1 MGSDMWTIRTRF
13 SWSNYRMNILK
24 RGGLMLAVLIFT
36 MNTWA
41 TELDTD
47 EKKLGYIIGMDI
59 GKSLRDQG
67 TAVDLNSLVE
77 AIRDTY
83 NGKELAMTTEEAGQV
98 RREYIEKRQAEQK
111 AEAAAIGETN
121 LVAGQKFLA
130 ENATKE
136 GVQTTASG
144 LQYKVET
151 MGTGPKPAATDTVKV
166 HYRGTL
172 LDGTEFD
179 SSYARNEPISF
190 GLNRVIAGWTEGV
203 QLMPVGSKFMF
214 YIAPNLA
221 YGEGGG
227 GPIPPNST
235 LIFEVELL
243 EIEAPE

>member
-1 MGSDMWTIRTRF
+1 
-13 SWSNYRMNILK
+13 MNTFK
-24 RGGLMLAVLIFT
+24 RCGLILAVLILST
-36 MNTWA
+36 NTWA
-41 TELDTD
+41 IELDTD

-59 GKSLRDQG
+59 GKSLREQG
-67 TAVDLNSLVE
+67 TEIDLDSLMDAVRS
-77 AIRDTY
+77 TY
-83 NGKELAMTTEEAGQV
+83 NGEELAMTTEEAAQV
-98 RREYIEKRQAEQK
+98 RKEYIEKRQAEQA
-111 AEAAAIGETN
+111 AEAAVAGESN
-121 LVAGQKFLA
+121 LIAGQKFLA

-144 LQYKVET
+144 LQYKVIT
-151 MGTGPKPAATDTVKV
+151 MGDGAKPVATDTVKV

-190 GLNRVIAGWTEGV
+190 GLNRFIAGWTEGV

-214 YIAPNLA
+214 YIAPDLA
-221 YGEGGG
+221 YGAGGG

-243 EIEAPE
+243 DIGAPE

>member
-1 MGSDMWTIRTRF
+1 
-13 SWSNYRMNILK
+13 MNTFK
-24 RGGLMLAVLIFT
+24 RGGLILTVLVFT

-41 TELDTD
+41 TELDTE

-67 TAVDLNSLVE
+67 TTVDLDSLID
-77 AIRDTY
+77 AITATY
-83 NGKELAMTTEEAGQV
+83 KGEELALTTEEAAQI
-98 RREYIEKRQAEQK
+98 RKEYVEKRQADQQ
-111 AEAAAIGETN
+111 AQAAVAGESN

-151 MGTGPKPAATDTVKV
+151 MGTGPKPVATDTVKV

-214 YIAPNLA
+214 YIGPGLA

-235 LIFEVELL
+235 LVFEVELL
-243 EIEAPE
+243 DIETAE

>member
-1 MGSDMWTIRTRF
+1 
-13 SWSNYRMNILK
+13 
-24 RGGLMLAVLIFT
+24 MLAVLIFT
-36 MNTWA
+36 TNTWA
-41 TELDTD
+41 TDLDTD

-67 TAVDLNSLVE
+67 TEVDLDSLID
-77 AIRDTY
+77 AIRATY
-83 NGKELAMTTEEAGQV
+83 KGEDLAMTVEEAGQI
-98 RREYIEKRQAEQK
+98 RKEYIEKRQAEQQ
-111 AEAAAIGETN
+111 AATAAAGQTN
-121 LVAGQKFLA
+121 LAEGQKFLA

-214 YIAPNLA
+214 FIGPDLA
-221 YGEGGG
+221 YGESGG

-235 LIFEVELL
+235 LVFEVELL
-243 EIEAPE
+243 AIETPE

>member
-1 MGSDMWTIRTRF
+1 
-13 SWSNYRMNILK
+13 MNTLK
-24 RGGLMLAVLIFT
+24 RCGLVLAVLIFT
-36 MNTWA
+36 TNTWA
-41 TELDTD
+41 IELDT
-47 EKKLGYIIGMDI
+47 EQKKLGYIIGMDI
-59 GKSLRDQG
+59 GQSLKKQG
-67 TAVDLNSLVE
+67 TEVDLDALVS
-77 AIRDTY
+77 AIRSTY
-83 NGKELAMTTEEAGQV
+83 NDEELAMTTEEAGQV
-98 RREYIEKRQAEQK
+98 RKDYIEKRQAEQQAQA
-111 AEAAAIGETN
+111 AEVGQTN
-121 LVAGQKFLA
+121 LIAGQKFLA

-151 MGTGPKPAATDTVKV
+151 MGDGPKPASTDTVKV

-179 SSYARNEPISF
+179 SSYKRNEPISF
-190 GLNRVIAGWTEGV
+190 ALDRVISGCTEGV

-214 YIAPNLA
+214 YIAPDLA

-243 EIEAPE
+243 DIETAE

>member
-1 MGSDMWTIRTRF
+1 
-13 SWSNYRMNILK
+13 MNTLK
-24 RGGLMLAVLIFT
+24 RCGLVLAVLIFT
-36 MNTWA
+36 TNTWA
-41 TELDTD
+41 IELDT
-47 EKKLGYIIGMDI
+47 EQKKLGYIIGMDI

-67 TAVDLNSLVE
+67 TDVDLNSLIA
-77 AIRDTY
+77 AIRATY
-83 NGKELAMTTEEAGQV
+83 NNQELAMTVEEAGQV
-98 RREYIEKRQAEQK
+98 RKEYIEKMQAEKQ
-111 AEAAAIGETN
+111 AEAAAAGQTN

-144 LQYKVET
+144 LQYKVVT
-151 MGTGPKPAATDTVKV
+151 MGTGAKPAATNTVKV

-190 GLNRVIAGWTEGV
+190 ALNRVIPGWTEGV
-203 QLMPVGSKFMF
+203 QLMPIGSKFMF
-214 YIAPNLA
+214 YIAPDLA

-235 LIFEVELL
+235 LVFEVELL
-243 EIEAPE
+243 DIEASE

>member
-1 MGSDMWTIRTRF
+1 MNSIKRCGLLVAAIIF
-13 SWSNYRMNILK
+13 SI
-24 RGGLMLAVLIFT
+24 
-36 MNTWA
+36 NTWA
-41 TELDTD
+41 TELNTD
-47 EKKLGYIIGMDI
+47 NQKLGYIIGMDI
-59 GKSLRDQG
+59 GKSLREQG
-67 TAVDLNSLVE
+67 AEVDLDSLIN
-77 AIRDTY
+77 AIRATY
-83 NGKELAMTTEEAGQV
+83 NGEELAMTTEEAAAV
-98 RREYIEKRQAEQK
+98 REEYIQKRQAEQQ
-111 AEAAAIGETN
+111 AETSAAGQEN

-130 ENATKE
+130 ENKTKE

-144 LQYKVET
+144 LQYEVVT
-151 MGTGPKPAATDTVKV
+151 MGDGAKPAATDTVKV

-214 YIAPNLA
+214 YIAPELA

-235 LIFEVELL
+235 LVFEVELL
-243 EIEAPE
+243 DIETQE

>member
-1 MGSDMWTIRTRF
+1 
-13 SWSNYRMNILK
+13 MNTFK
-24 RGGLMLAVLIFT
+24 RGGLVLAVLFFT

-41 TELDTD
+41 AELDTE

-67 TAVDLNSLVE
+67 TDVDLDSLID
-77 AIRDTY
+77 AIKATY
-83 NGKELAMTTEEAGQV
+83 NGEELAMTAEEAALV
-98 RREYIEKRQAEQK
+98 RQEYVEKRQAEQQ
-111 AEAAAIGETN
+111 AAAAAAGETN
-121 LVAGQKFLA
+121 LVAGKAFLA

-136 GVQTTASG
+136 GVLTTETG

-151 MGTGPKPAATDTVKV
+151 MGTGAKPVATDTVKV

-190 GLNRVIAGWTEGV
+190 ALNRVIAGWTEGV

-214 YIAPNLA
+214 YIAPDLA

-243 EIEAPE
+243 DIETAE

>member
-1 MGSDMWTIRTRF
+1 
-13 SWSNYRMNILK
+13 MNTLK
-24 RGGLMLAVLIFT
+24 RCGLVLAVLIFT
-36 MNTWA
+36 TNTWA
-41 TELDTD
+41 IELDT
-47 EKKLGYIIGMDI
+47 EQKKLGYIIGMDI
-59 GKSLRDQG
+59 GKSLKDQG
-67 TAVDLNSLVE
+67 TEVDLDSLIS
-77 AIRDTY
+77 AIRSTY
-83 NGKELAMTTEEAGQV
+83 NGEELAMTTEEAGQV
-98 RREYIEKRQAEQK
+98 RKEYIEKRQAEQQ
-111 AEAAAIGETN
+111 AQAAAAGQTN
-121 LVAGQKFLA
+121 LVAGQEFLA

-144 LQYKVET
+144 LQYKVIT
-151 MGTGPKPAATDTVKV
+151 MGDGAKPVATDTVKV

-203 QLMPVGSKFMF
+203 QLMPIGSKFMF
-214 YIAPNLA
+214 YIAPDLA

-243 EIEAPE
+243 DIETTE

>member
-1 MGSDMWTIRTRF
+1 
-13 SWSNYRMNILK
+13 MNTLK
-24 RGGLMLAVLIFT
+24 RGGLILAVLIFT

-41 TELDTD
+41 TELDTE

-67 TAVDLNSLVE
+67 TTVDLDSLIE
-77 AIRDTY
+77 AITATY
-83 NGKELAMTTEEAGQV
+83 KGEELALTTEEAAQI
-98 RREYIEKRQAEQK
+98 RKEYVEKRQAEQQ
-111 AEAAAIGETN
+111 AQTAVAGESN

-151 MGTGPKPAATDTVKV
+151 MGTGPKPVATDTVKV

-214 YIAPNLA
+214 YIAPDLA

-235 LIFEVELL
+235 LVFEVELL
-243 EIEAPE
+243 DIETAE

>member
-1 MGSDMWTIRTRF
+1 
-13 SWSNYRMNILK
+13 MNTLK
-24 RGGLMLAVLIFT
+24 RCGLVLAVLIFT
-36 MNTWA
+36 TNTWA
-41 TELDTD
+41 IELDT
-47 EKKLGYIIGMDI
+47 EQKKLGYIIGMDI
-59 GKSLRDQG
+59 GKSLKDQG
-67 TAVDLNSLVE
+67 TEVDLDSLVS
-77 AIRDTY
+77 AIRSTY
-83 NGKELAMTTEEAGQV
+83 NGEELAMTTDEAAVV
-98 RREYIEKRQAEQK
+98 RQEYIQRRQAEQQ
-111 AEAAAIGETN
+111 AEAAAAGETN

-136 GVQTTASG
+136 GVQSTASG
-144 LQYKVET
+144 LQYKVVT
-151 MGTGPKPAATDTVKV
+151 MGTGAKPAATDTVKV

-190 GLNRVIAGWTEGV
+190 ALNRVIAGWTEGV

-214 YIAPNLA
+214 YIAPDLA

-243 EIEAPE
+243 DIETAK